1 MVLLAEGIGF
11 KSIIPIS
18 SLDFD
23 KILPSK
29 YFVFIFPVSEMSH
42 LSIKVLIIIAFNQN
56 YVLHSANIRVS
67 YSFPSSYTHFPD
79 TNEYILSDHES

>member
-42 LSIKVLIIIAFNQN
+42 LSIKV
-56 YVLHSANIRVS
+56 VLHSANIRVS